1 MSTIQV
7 DRIIPYQSASV
18 TIDGD
23 IVQANAATTGSNT
36 FVGSQ
41 TINGTLYLGDGGGTP
56 AELYANTI
64 TDYNVV
70 INKDLRVTGTITS
83 SLQQGYVVVGG
94 VGNVSTLVATS
105 SFGGGGGVVGAAT
118 TGSNTFTGDQTLIDA
133 AGNTITL
140 SDASGSLMLVAKTF
154 TSASSHLT
162 ASAGNQVNLIFKNND
177 NTADTIISG
186 SNNIFT
192 NPTAAGTTF
201 KRVIG
206 SNNIVNSATGMPQI
220 TGSSAAT
227 LAITSNYFGTNAG
240 VIRATLT
247 GSTYTITNN
256 IANGTINLGGGVG
269 AGAMNDFSRAQG
281 ATVNGN
287 LLNGTLSFFAGTVTG
302 LPIIATIPTATTNII
317 NGFTTATMNSSSI
330 ALGTNI
336 ISSPS
341 LIITNN
347 YFSGSA
353 GSGSL
358 SLNGN
363 LVGGRQNTTILV
375 QGSNPAGTVTAPSIG
390 GNIIYG
396 AANAIHINA
405 DNSRTSGTTLYASME
420 ASAVIGNTL
429 AVTGSSVIS
438 DLATVGSA
446 FVGRFNAND
455 GIRNK
460 TSDVVFAVG
469 TGTATG
475 TRKTG
480 LLVDSGSNT
489 FVEGTLNVSGSSSFT
504 GSVSVS
510 GTSTQTFTAPSTE
523 SEIPLI
529 TLNGAVVGGT
539 PFNNVRMLVQDYAS
553 LGQTYTEAIGFE
565 YFDSLSYNFGS
576 EFTLNG
582 KEINLQVFPTGSGG
596 VGGQFR
602 ILDNGSSKAISDWNA
617 TEIYIG
623 TSLSRSTDFIRMGN
637 TGLDYIRLTSQKNE
651 ITGSVS
657 LSSTLQ
663 LAGQDPLPT
672 GAVGQLAVSASN
684 LYYHNGSSWTQ
695 IN

>member
-36 FVGSQ
+36 FVGDQ
-41 TINGTLYLGDGGGTP
+41 NIQ
-56 AELYANTI
+56 
-64 TDYNVV
+64 
-70 INKDLRVTGTITS
+70 GTITAS
-83 SLQQGYVVVGG
+83 IQEGFALVGG

-192 NPTAAGTTF
+192 NPSAAGTGF

-206 SNNIVNSATGMPQI
+206 SNNIVNSATGMPQV

-227 LAITSNYFGTNAG
+227 LAITSNYFGTNGG
-240 VIRATLT
+240 VIRATQT

-281 ATVNGN
+281 ATVSSNFV
-287 LLNGTLSFFAGTVTG
+287 NGTLNFFAGVGTG
-302 LPIIATIPTATTNII
+302 LPIIATIPNATTNII
-317 NGFTTATMNSSSI
+317 NGFTTATMNSSSV
-330 ALGTNI
+330 ALNSNI

-358 SLNGN
+358 SLATN
-363 LVGGRQNTTILV
+363 LVGGRANTTILV

-396 AANAIHINA
+396 TANAIHINA
-405 DNSRTSGTTLYASME
+405 DNSRTSGTTLYSSME
-420 ASAVIGNTL
+420 CSAVIGNTL

-504 GSVSVS
+504 GSVNIS
-510 GTSTQTFTAPSTE
+510 GSAAVD
-523 SEIPLI
+523 
-529 TLNGAVVGGT
+529 LNVVGAIQVTGSAT
-539 PFNNVRMLVQDYAS
+539 GIRTTISNQQIVLANDPNSNRSFPTSIQDGFFNNTNPTNAQL
-553 LGQTYTEAIGFE
+553 LIGV
-565 YFDSLSYNFGS
+565 FDEPNFVNDV
-576 EFTLNG
+576 EFN
-582 KEINLQVFPTGSGG
+582 IQVTSGSGIE
-596 VGGQFR
+596 FR
-602 ILDNGSSKAISDWNA
+602 DWDNVNA
-617 TEIYIG
+617 LALQTWMSIAPNLGNNPDVEFK
-623 TSLSRSTDFIRMGN
+623 RSV
-637 TGLDYIRLTSQKNE
+637 QV
-651 ITGSVS
+651 TGSVEI
-657 LSSTLQ
+657 SSVMQ